1 MMSNHKYHFFVE
13 NDKYG
18 LKDPQ
23 NRIVLPAIYDDIYFT
38 DKKSPICILKDDR
51 WGLADIKGNTIVEP
65 MYSQLYPPYNGIVA
79 VETNGKWG
87 FIDYKGKVFIP
98 LIYDDIEDFTKTA
111 KKDFFILNPLGEFLN
126 QLEESWSKTQ
136 IMISD
141 IFFVVLL
148 AIPFFGLLF
157 AGETLIPLPLKS
169 FLAIVYVSAITITI
183 MLPVIMLIKLI
194 RSKHIYLNL
203 NLKGIFNF
211 IRIYFG
217 CVLGWAYTLAI
228 ILGSVLFLFFGTNK
242 YLGDKHQYT
251 HGIIKKINVSND
263 EHGKNTNNMDIEI
276 SELDRIYN
284 TWIPNDHN
292 YHIGYGCTIE
302 YHKGLFG
309 LYVID
314 EVK

>member
-1 MMSNHKYHFFVE
+1 MKKKYYFFEE
-13 NDKYG
+13 NDKFG
-18 LKDPQ
+18 LKDPK
-23 NRIVLPAIYDDIYFT
+23 NRTILPAIYDDIYFI
-38 DKKSPICILKDDR
+38 DKNTPIYILKDDKL
-51 WGLADIKGNTIVEP
+51 GLADIKGNIIVEP
-65 MYSQLYPPYNGIVA
+65 MFSQIYLPHNGLIA
-79 VETNGKWG
+79 VEANGKWG
-87 FIDYKGKVFIP
+87 FIDYKGRVFVP
-98 LIYDDIEDFTKTA
+98 LIYDDIDDFTKTA
-111 KKDFFILNPLGEFLN
+111 KKDFFILNPFGEFFDH
-126 QLEESWSKTQ
+126 LEESWSETR
-136 IMISD
+136 IVISKV
-141 IFFVVLL
+141 FCAALL

-157 AGETLIPLPLKS
+157 AGETLIPLPLES

-183 MLPVIMLIKLI
+183 MLPAIMFIKLI
-194 RSKHIYLNL
+194 HSKHIYLNL

-211 IRIYFG
+211 FRIYVG
-217 CVLGWAYTLAI
+217 SILGWAYTFAI
-228 ILGSVLFLFFGTNK
+228 IIGSLLFLFFGANK

-292 YHIGYGCTIE
+292 YHMGYGCSVE